1 MLILLALALQAG
13 CGVKLMYNNL
23 DRFARW
29 GISDYVDLT
38 DAQRDYFDAEVAKL
52 LYWHRTQHLPQYAD
66 LIETLALNVG
76 EGTDMSDIERIS
88 DWMFLWY
95 EEIEV
100 RLVPIAVEVMLSLDD
115 EQVAELPRRL
125 ERDNERLEEDEAG
138 LSQLELQRRWQ
149 REYRDGFERLVGKLN
164 SAQQAYLAR
173 QSLDYIPQYS
183 LWADYRRRWQAD
195 VLQLIRTE
203 LDDPEAF
210 EASFRLLVAARIPV
224 YYGAELTEVF
234 KRNERQYQE
243 VTVWLLNNLTEKQ
256 REKLETR
263 LLELASTFRE
273 LNAEADD
280 RAPDTSVCLVRC

>member
-1 MLILLALALQAG
+1 VLLLLSLVLQAG
-13 CGVKLMYNNL
+13 CGVKLMYNTL

-66 LIETLALNVG
+66 LIEALALSVG
-76 EGTDMSDIERIS
+76 DGTDMSDIQRIS
-88 DWMFLWY
+88 EWMFLWY

-115 EQVAELPRRL
+115 EQVSELPRRL

-138 LSQLELQRRWQ
+138 LSPLELQRRWQ

-164 SAQQAYLAR
+164 SSQQAYLAT
-173 QSLDYIPQYS
+173 QSLEYIPQYS

-195 VLQLIRTE
+195 VLQLIRSE
-203 LDDPEAF
+203 RDDPRAF
-210 EASFRLLVAARIPV
+210 EASFRSLVAARIPV

-243 VTVWLLNNLTEKQ
+243 VTVWLLNNLTDKQ
-256 REKLETR
+256 SEKLQSR
-263 LLELASTFRE
+263 LLELASAFRE
-273 LNAEADD
+273 LTDEADD
-280 RAPDTSVCLVRC
+280 QAPATSVCLVRC